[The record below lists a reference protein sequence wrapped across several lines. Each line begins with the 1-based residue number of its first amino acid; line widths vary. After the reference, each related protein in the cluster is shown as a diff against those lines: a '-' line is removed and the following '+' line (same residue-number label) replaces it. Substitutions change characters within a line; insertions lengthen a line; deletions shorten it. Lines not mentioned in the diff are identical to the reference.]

1 MVLPKLGDLH
11 RLLLFLDFFVKLM
24 TDKLDQFIGL
34 LWVKHIEQ
42 NCLLSDLKELL
53 IDVVLL
59 DVIDCNESFLL
70 LCLRCLV
77 QKSKV
82 LEENV
87 LQSRYVCVLF
97 GHCSH
102 CEKPK

>member
-34 LWVKHIEQ
+34 LWVKHIKEYS
-42 NCLLSDLKELL
+42 LLSYLKELL

-59 DVIDCNESFLL
+59 DVIDCNESLLL

-102 CEKPK
+102 GEKPK